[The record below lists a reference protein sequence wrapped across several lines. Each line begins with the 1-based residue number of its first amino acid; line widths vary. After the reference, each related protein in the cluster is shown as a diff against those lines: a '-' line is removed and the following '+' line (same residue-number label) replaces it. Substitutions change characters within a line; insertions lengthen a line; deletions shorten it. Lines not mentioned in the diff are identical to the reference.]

1 MEKQDHNNLLFMT
14 LSNVH
19 TIETSRV
26 SMFPINDKY
35 GHPPFLRFRFKKLS
49 KDDIIYE
56 KLIKL
61 VSTFKGNLKWKMF
74 TKNSINNYIIIPEV
88 FNIEIDGSFYDN
100 QSFISKFSENEYKKL
115 VDLAIED
122 IPSLAELIG
131 IIQ

>member
-1 MEKQDHNNLLFMT
+1 
-14 LSNVH
+14 
-19 TIETSRV
+19 
-26 SMFPINDKY
+26 
-35 GHPPFLRFRFKKLS
+35 
-49 KDDIIYE
+49 
-56 KLIKL
+56 
-61 VSTFKGNLKWKMF
+61 MF